1 MDSERSRSADW
12 HHSPNGSAGKGSP
25 PWSLIIANGAAQ
37 GGQQPR
43 DELNVPRQREDYSTA
58 IGWAAAQPNIDEDRV
73 FVWGTSFAGMH
84 ATVLAASDHRL
95 AGAIAQCPLVDG
107 LAGSRLVRPTR
118 SIALFATAIIDRVG
132 SLFGRAPIYLPVN
145 VAPGEWGI
153 ADTSDALFGKKV
165 MTPREPVDW
174 HNRMAARSLLSIP
187 AHRPVRRAGDINI
200 PILSQSCSSP
210 PNTTPRHR
218 SVPHSQW
225 PLAHP
230 ERSFTA
236 AQAGT
241 TMTVA
246 PPSMTSSSGKSSSSD
261 TTPVASHP
269 SPPANRAHPLLCA
282 ARRAVSQGKRTP
294 LAADGRRSARWIICP
309 QVMANRFDVPSR
321 RSRSRTS
328 RVSRAWAA
336 TVAQPA
342 EASDDQT
349 WVAFMPCAAGRG
361 TWCGL
366 CEQRPDDA
374 CTRTWLTP
382 ARVGPAATRRARRG
396 YARRPCRRSI

>member
-1 MDSERSRSADW
+1 MTAVNRTTVGIPTPSGFDIEAWFYQPEGQGPFPAVVMGHGLGAVKVGGLASFAERFCREGFAAVVIDYRQW
-12 HHSPNGSAGKGSP
+12 GGS
-25 PWSLIIANGAAQ
+25 

-58 IGWAAAQPNIDEDRV
+58 IGWAAAQPNIDEHRI

-95 AGAIAQCPLVDG
+95 ADAIAQCPLVDG

-200 PILSQSCSSP
+200 PILLIVAEHD
-210 PNTTPRHR
+210 T
-218 SVPHSQW
+218 
-225 PLAHP
+225 
-230 ERSFTA
+230 
-236 AQAGT
+236 QA
-241 TMTVA
+241 
-246 PPSMTSSSGKSSSSD
+246 P
-261 TTPVASHP
+261 
-269 SPPANRAHPLLCA
+269 
-282 ARRAVSQGKRTP
+282 
-294 LAADGRRSARWIICP
+294 
-309 QVMANRFDVPSR
+309 
-321 RSRSRTS
+321 
-328 RVSRAWAA
+328 
-336 TVAQPA
+336 
-342 EASDDQT
+342 
-349 WVAFMPCAAGRG
+349 
-361 TWCGL
+361 
-366 CEQRPDDA
+366 
-374 CTRTWLTP
+374 
-382 ARVGPAATRRARRG
+382 VGPALAMAARAPRAELHRSTG
-396 YARRPCRRSI
+396 GHYDVYDGGAAFDDVIEWEVEFLRHHARSEPSEPSS